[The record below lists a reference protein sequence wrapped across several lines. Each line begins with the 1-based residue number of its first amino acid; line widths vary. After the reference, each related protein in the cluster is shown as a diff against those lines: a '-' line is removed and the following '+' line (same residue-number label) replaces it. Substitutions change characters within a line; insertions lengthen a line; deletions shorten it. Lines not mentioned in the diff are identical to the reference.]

1 MFSWRVWRLLED
13 KFQLGGRINLT
24 LEGGSQ
30 RQSRAKGLIFEW
42 EASNFKEEAFR
53 MALKKTS

>member
-1 MFSWRVWRLLED
+1 MARDPGTALPRA
-13 KFQLGGRINLT
+13 
-24 LEGGSQ
+24 
-30 RQSRAKGLIFEW
+30 AKGLIFEW